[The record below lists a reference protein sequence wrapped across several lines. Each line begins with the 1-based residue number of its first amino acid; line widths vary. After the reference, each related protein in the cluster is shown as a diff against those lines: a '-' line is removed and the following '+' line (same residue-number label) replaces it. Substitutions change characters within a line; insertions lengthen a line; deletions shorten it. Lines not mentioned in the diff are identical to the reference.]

1 MDKAKK
7 TVENLIRYLEMKVV
21 WNNKRKDLLN
31 NEDKLVERLRKMN
44 RWQRAFRKIQ
54 LLKLALERERLKQK
68 IKDIESK
75 KLMDALDNAK
85 FRENITKLYPITRFF
100 YKKQINKIYTTYGQ
114 KSVQGFITEKVHEKM
129 F

>member
-54 LLKLALERERLKQK
+54 LLKLALERERIKQK

-85 FRENITKLYPITRFF
+85 FRENIT
-100 YKKQINKIYTTYGQ
+100 YGQ